1 MFPIHPEYIDT
12 FEKIRAVEKREV
24 LRTFSH
30 AMKDI
35 LNDTVPTDYPGI
47 IAYDA
52 YWKQLKENAA
62 FRSIPD
68 IRTVMECSD
77 VLESKVNQSFSRPP
91 YKKMALRIIRGLSI
105 SRLAT
110 GDIYQPLG
118 LTAASLRDELC
129 LDRKACRTSRK

>member
-1 MFPIHPEYIDT
+1 MVSQRLLQKTPEQKAQITAYLAPFSKFYEQMNERMDDYVELFPIHPEYIDT

-30 AMKDI
+30 AMKEV
-35 LNDTVPTDYPGI
+35 LNDPVPTDYPGV
-47 IAYDA
+47 IAYDG

-91 YKKMALRIIRGLSI
+91 YKRWH
-105 SRLAT
+105 
-110 GDIYQPLG
+110 
-118 LTAASLRDELC
+118 
-129 LDRKACRTSRK
+129 